1 MDQQYCPGGNFPETP
16 PETLRPDFLA
26 KSLANPDKIFKKN
39 AKKNFLAG
47 FASDFSQNFRWD
59 NVAGPHG
66 RCTDFKNVIFEKNH

>member
-1 MDQQYCPGGNFPETP
+1 MLSWWKLSGHP
-16 PETLRPDFLA
+16 PETLRGGLRIFWL

-39 AKKNFLAG
+39 AKKIFLAG

-59 NVAGPHG
+59 NIAGQHG